1 MMLKDLQL
9 KQLEKSQSEDRVYT
23 TFGQEFN
30 KTYVN
35 QFSKASDAKNNLV
48 KKNLRKN
55 TKSNIPTARD
65 VRQQNSTLR
74 RSSRPHKY
82 EE

>member
-1 MMLKDLQL
+1 MMPKNLQL
-9 KQLEKSQSEDRVYT
+9 KQLEKSQNEDQIYN

-48 KKNLRKN
+48 KKKIKKEYQKQYPNSKRCPS
-55 TKSNIPTARD
+55 TKFNFE
-65 VRQQNSTLR
+65 TL
-74 RSSRPHKY
+74 
-82 EE
+82 

>member
-1 MMLKDLQL
+1 MMPKNLQL
-9 KQLEKSQSEDRVYT
+9 KQLEKSQNEDRVSN

-30 KTYVN
+30 KTNVN
-35 QFSKASDAKNNLV
+35 RFSKASDVKNNLV

-65 VRQQNSTLR
+65 VRQ
-74 RSSRPHKY
+74 
-82 EE
+82 